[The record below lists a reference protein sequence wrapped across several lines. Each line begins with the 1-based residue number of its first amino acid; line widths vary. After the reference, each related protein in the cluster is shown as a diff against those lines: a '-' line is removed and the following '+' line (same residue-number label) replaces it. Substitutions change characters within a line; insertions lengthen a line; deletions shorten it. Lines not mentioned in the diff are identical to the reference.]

1 MLKKENIMANG
12 SMCSWSS
19 AASRKIIVYH
29 LILFFIITP
38 FLASCGSS
46 GGTDG
51 TNNTSGTDPVADTA
65 SDQNRSAKDAIL
77 GAVDLAI
84 AIDSGRGLIEDFFGS
99 MDPSQEEIKEFV
111 ENNLYEAANLIG
123 QLEVLAADAQSG
135 ADEFNASIEEL
146 KRLENIIINS
156 IGKDIDASVYTS
168 RDARALGLV
177 GSALV
182 ILTVIGA
189 AAAAGK
195 GAADAIHEC
204 DYIVLCDPMPDT
216 KDPKYGDCVVKITEK
231 LACYITK
238 WPRAAAE
245 AITGTISTG
254 VTTVAS
260 WAAGVQEWKTIK
272 FLIDAYSTYDSADSI
287 KKAFGIRRCDQDA
300 NSFMYRQIQEVDI
313 DTLTPDDVYIGT
325 SENGTFYNVPEGY
338 WTFLL
343 LEDGQMRKVSHC
355 VDATGESP
363 MEEHV
368 TLIPIE
374 AIQDNDK
381 DGFLGIEGD
390 CDDQNPST
398 HPDAIEDCTDGIDNN
413 CNTFFDCDDSQ
424 CDGDAACQGSQPETI
439 VNVNVD
445 IPGHGTFNPDFKIAG
460 LGTCSSSSSLFPTIY
475 AGSGGMNP
483 DPLNDDILSIVLN
496 NDLGVGTWDLATGE
510 CDTPH
515 VFFSTKDI
523 LEEGFVW
530 PVGFSSYSGSITLE
544 EYGTQYGDRL
554 KGSFSVQVDGSQQLC
569 PTPECDVYKEITGT
583 ISGSFDGI
591 ITEYTSGN

>member
-1 MLKKENIMANG
+1 MAKG
-12 SMCSWSS
+12 LVHSWSS
-19 AASRKIIVYH
+19 AANRNVVVYH
-29 LILFFIITP
+29 LIFFFIFTP
-38 FLASCGSS
+38 FLASCGGS
-46 GGTDG
+46 GGTGG
-51 TNNTSGTDPVADTA
+51 TNTTARADSVADTA
-65 SDQNRSAKDAIL
+65 DDQNKSAEAAIS

-84 AIDSGRGLIEDFFGS
+84 AIDSGKGLIEGVFGT
-99 MDPSQEEIKEFV
+99 MTPSQEDIEDFV
-111 ENNLYEAANLIG
+111 ENDPTEAVNFIY
-123 QLEVLAADAQSG
+123 QLEALAADAQFA

-146 KRLENIIINS
+146 KNLEKIIINS
-156 IGKDIDASVYTS
+156 IGEDNDAVADASRAVT
-168 RDARALGLV
+168 ALGLI

-182 ILTVIGA
+182 VLAVIGV
-189 AAAAGK
+189 AAAAGTA
-195 GAADAIHEC
+195 AADALHEC
-204 DYIVLCDPMPDT
+204 DHIELCNPMPAPG
-216 KDPKYGDCVVKITEK
+216 DPALGGCVIKITEK
-231 LACYITK
+231 LVCTLSK
-238 WPRAAAE
+238 WPKATIDAVTA
-245 AITGTISTG
+245 TISTG
-254 VTTVAS
+254 VTAVTS
-260 WAAGVQEWKTIK
+260 WAAGVQELKTIK
-272 FLIDAYSTYDSADSI
+272 FLIDAYSTFDSADSI

-325 SENGTFYNVPEGY
+325 SENGAFYNVPEGY

-374 AIQDNDK
+374 ALQDNDQ

-390 CDDQNPST
+390 CDDQNPGT
-398 HPDAIEDCTDGIDNN
+398 HPNAIENCTDGIDNN

-424 CDGDAACQGSQPETI
+424 CDGDAACQGSQSEAI
-439 VNVNVD
+439 VNVIVD

-483 DPLNDDILSIVLN
+483 EPLNDDILSIALN

-510 CDTPH
+510 CDTPE

-523 LEEGFVW
+523 LDDGFVW

-554 KGSFSVQVDGSQQLC
+554 KGSFSVQVDGSQRLC
-569 PTPECDVYKEITGT
+569 PTPECDVYNEITGT
-583 ISGSFDGI
+583 ISGTFDGI
-591 ITEYTSGN
+591 ITDDMSGN